1 MSPVATGRP
10 GRPAAATR
18 EDALALGNERFL
30 AGERVDV
37 KAIAQELGLA
47 RATMHRWFGTREGF
61 IGVMLATLAEER
73 LAAIRAKSPA
83 AALQRCSSASTAST
97 ASSRPQGGCGSCSR
111 RTRSASCESSHRAAG
126 SSNHASS
133 RRSSASFGPSQ
144 TRVHLPPP
152 SPRRA
157 SPTRSFGWPRRSSTT
172 TRSSASEATPSD
184 CARSRRRFSA
194 CRSDGGLRLP
204 PECDTIGQDVKR
216 CVETAAD
223 GAGGHGRLPHDPGG
237 EQCMIE

>member
-73 LAAIRAKSPA
+73 LAAIRSEVPGSGA
-83 AALQRCSSASTAST
+83 AALLECFDRFNRELAST
-97 ASSRPQGGCGSCSR
+97 R
-111 RTRSASCESSHRAAG
+111 
-126 SSNHASS
+126 
-133 RRSSASFGPSQ
+133 
-144 TRVHLPPP
+144 
-152 SPRRA
+152 
-157 SPTRSFGWPRRSSTT
+157 
-172 TRSSASEATPSD
+172 
-184 CARSRRRFSA
+184 
-194 CRSDGGLRLP
+194 GLRILLAQDQERILRVLTSSGGIVQP
-204 PECDTIGQDVKR
+204 RIVAAIERLIRAESDTGAFAPTVAPESLAYAIVRLAEAFLYNDAIVGIRGDTERLREVQ
-216 CVETAAD
+216 AALL
-223 GAGGHGRLPHDPGG
+223 GVPL
-237 EQCMIE
+237 